1 MGEEVYVDLEVLA
14 DIGDEYLVRIGKDVL
29 NSLVSFDE
37 ALTVRHWDGDKPVVL
52 EPYGETSVRT
62 REDASVTNNLASL
75 PGVDVDELLLWL
87 MGEE

>member
-14 DIGDEYLVRIGKDVL
+14 DMDDEYLVRIGKDVL
-29 NSLVSFDE
+29 NSLVTFDE

-52 EPYGETSVRT
+52 EPYGETAVRT
-62 REDASVTNNLASL
+62 REDASSTNNLASL
-75 PGVDVDELLLWL
+75 PGVDVDELYLWL

>member
-29 NSLVSFDE
+29 NSLVTFDE

-52 EPYGETSVRT
+52 EPYGETAVRT
-62 REDASVTNNLASL
+62 REDASSTNNLASL